1 VGVLSRLLRMLHPL
15 SYAKRRV
22 KRAIIPRPI
31 RRARWAVGGV
41 AHPISRAKYSARRAV
56 IRKVDKALTPKRKRR
71 PPKPTPSKGDVL

>member
-1 VGVLSRLLRMLHPL
+1 MGLLSRLFRIFHPL

-31 RRARWAVGGV
+31 RRAKWVAGSV

-56 IRKVDKALTPKRKRR
+56 IRKVDKAITPRRKRR
-71 PPKPTPSKGDVL
+71 PRKPRPPRGDTL